1 MPTDELEFEILLAVE
16 AAEVTSENL
25 KKNIAVL
32 NDLQVVP
39 VDQLTIEQRSR
50 VVEIIKYHF
59 S

>member
-1 MPTDELEFEILLAVE
+1 MAQDELEFEILLAVE